1 MKSDVAQR
9 QRWRVGF
16 EVSYASESVIAILRN
31 TKTDTQDEGPDI
43 GVKVPARFQFSSF
56 DGRLGWAPGTTERCW
71 L

>member
-1 MKSDVAQR
+1 MMSHNVRDGGVDSKYHLDR
-9 QRWRVGF
+9 NP
-16 EVSYASESVIAILRN
+16 VIAILRT
-31 TKTDTQDEGPDI
+31 TKTDTRNEGPDI

>member
-1 MKSDVAQR
+1 MMSHNVRDGELDSKYHLDQNP
-9 QRWRVGF
+9 
-16 EVSYASESVIAILRN
+16 VIAILRN